1 MEKKIMIEGMS
12 CNHCVSHVKE
22 ALAAIEGVISVVVNL
37 EGKYALVN
45 VSDVTDDQLRDAI
58 EDEGYDVIEI
68 K

>member
-1 MEKKIMIEGMS
+1 MEKKILIEGMA

-22 ALAAIEGVISVVVNL
+22 ALSGIDGVLSVVVNL

-45 VSDVTDDQLRDAI
+45 ANNVTDDQLRNAI
-58 EDEGYDVIEI
+58 EDEGYDVVEI

>member
-1 MEKKIMIEGMS
+1 MEKKIIIEGMS

-22 ALAAIEGVISVVVNL
+22 ALSSIEGVLSVMVNL

-45 VSDVTDDQLRDAI
+45 VNNVTDEALKDAI
-58 EDEGYDVIEI
+58 EDEGYDVVEI

>member
-1 MEKKIMIEGMS
+1 MS

-22 ALAAIEGVISVVVNL
+22 ALSGIDGVLSVVVNL

-45 VSDVTDDQLRDAI
+45 ANNVTDDQLRNAI
-58 EDEGYDVIEI
+58 EDEGYDVVEI

>member
-45 VSDVTDDQLRDAI
+45 VSNVTDDQLRDAI

>member
-1 MEKKIMIEGMS
+1 MEKKILIEGMS

-22 ALAAIEGVISVVVNL
+22 ALAGINGVLSVVVNL

-45 VSDVTDDQLRDAI
+45 VNNVTDEQLKEAI
-58 EDEGYDVIEI
+58 EDEGYDVVEI

>member
-1 MEKKIMIEGMS
+1 MEKKILIEGMS

-22 ALAAIEGVISVVVNL
+22 ALSGIDGVLSVVVNL

-45 VSDVTDDQLRDAI
+45 ANNVTDDQLRNTI
-58 EDEGYDVIEI
+58 EDEGYDVVEI

>member
-12 CNHCVSHVKE
+12 CNHCVEHVKE
-22 ALAAIEGVISVVVNL
+22 ALSGIEGVLSAVVDL

-45 VSDVTDDQLRDAI
+45 VNNVSDEVLKEAI
-58 EDEGYDVIEI
+58 EDEGYDVVEI